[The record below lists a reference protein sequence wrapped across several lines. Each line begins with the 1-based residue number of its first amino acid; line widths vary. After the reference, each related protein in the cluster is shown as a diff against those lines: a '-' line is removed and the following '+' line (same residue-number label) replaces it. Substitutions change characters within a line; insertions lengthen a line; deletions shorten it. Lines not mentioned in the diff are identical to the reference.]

1 MDIEIDKIGAIGD
14 GVYLNTTII
23 QKAIDDCN
31 ATGGGR
37 VVVSGGVYLTGKLI
51 LKSNVTLHVAAGAML
66 LGAEDYENYPE
77 TEHVKH
83 VDSSKL
89 PRLRNNC
96 FIFADECENIAITG
110 DGTIDCNGD
119 KFIVPLE
126 GEIKSWPYKRID
138 GPIPPRVVFFTG
150 CKNVK
155 VEDITMVNQP
165 AGWSYWIHDCDFV
178 TFDKVKI
185 IANVEYPNNDGI
197 HINCSRNVTI
207 SNSSIIC
214 GDDCII
220 VRANSVSLKEN
231 KVCEKVVVTNCNLT
245 SYSSGIRIG
254 WQNDGTIRNC
264 TFSNIVMTDTT
275 IGIGIVLP
283 YGKPVNFDVV
293 YPGLKGPV
301 TTDYGREETLIENLS
316 FNNII
321 MDKNFSG
328 PVRIDISSNPLVA
341 CKAIRNIY
349 FSNMHVRG
357 PVLPFIR
364 GRENC
369 HVENVWFTDCNFEV
383 TDGSEFG
390 DCAGHGAYYAR
401 GQFNMYTQHVDNL
414 RMNNTTISVV

>member
-1 MDIEIDKIGAIGD
+1 MDIEISKVGAIGD
-14 GVYLNTTII
+14 GVCLNTKII

-31 ATGGGR
+31 ATGGGK

-51 LKSNVTLHVAAGAML
+51 LKSNVTLHVAAGATL
-66 LGAEDYENYPE
+66 LGAEACENYPE
-77 TEHVKH
+77 TENVKH
-83 VDSSKL
+83 VDSAKL
-89 PRLRNNC
+89 PRLRNSC
-96 FIFADECENIAITG
+96 LIFADECENIGITG
-110 DGTIDCNGD
+110 EGTIDCNGD
-119 KFIVPLE
+119 KYVVLRE
-126 GEIKSWPYKRID
+126 GEIKGWPYKRID
-138 GPIPPRVVFFTG
+138 APTPPRVVFFTG
-150 CKNVK
+150 CRNVK

-275 IGIGIVLP
+275 IGIGIILP
-283 YGKPVNFDVV
+283 YRKPVTYEITCPDPNVPVSSDV
-293 YPGLKGPV
+293 
-301 TTDYGREETLIENLS
+301 GREETLIENLS

-328 PVRIDISSNPLVA
+328 PVRIDINSNPLVT

-383 TDGSEFG
+383 TDGTEFG
-390 DCAGHGAYYAR
+390 DCSGHGAYYAR